1 MYWLKL
7 MFLDMLNPGNLNYA
21 PLMVKFGSQSR
32 TITNVVDFSR
42 GIGYPLL
49 WPSAD
54 CRQPLDVSSDFT
66 FKVIDGILS
75 GDNAFLKYLLEIRF
89 SEISRFPDF
98 SKVFKYK
105 FVHLGGDEV
114 DTSEFLPVHMLNYLF
129 IIPFL
134 LCVV

>member
-1 MYWLKL
+1 
-7 MFLDMLNPGNLNYA
+7 MFL
-21 PLMVKFGSQSR
+21 
-32 TITNVVDFSR
+32 TSR

-54 CRQPLDVSSDFT
+54 CRQPLDVSNDFT

-75 GDNAFLKYLLEIRF
+75 GDNAFLTQLMQKYLLEIRF
-89 SEISRFPDF
+89 SEISQFPDF

-114 DTSEFLPVHMLNYLF
+114 DTSEFFSCSYAKLF
-129 IIPFL
+129 IYYSFSFVCCML
-134 LCVV
+134 EN